1 LRANAII
8 GRRFDRSSRALVGLY
23 RIHPSWSWPN
33 MPWSYRSHLLPFDDG
48 GKLNQLYE
56 NRAAVWDRGAKRSGT
71 DVATDQGMGAGDQ
84 ANVHAL
90 WLAHRPDLR
99 LHPGPRLLGRRDPA
113 AAGDP
118 AGCPAGADLLR
129 SKAWPIAYSMVRIRV
144 EWPAQLFM
152 PSLTVPHEK
161 CRLQTN

>member
-1 LRANAII
+1 MKTA
-8 GRRFDRSSRALVGLY
+8 RRCGTGEQSRAERMLR
-23 RIHPSWSWPN
+23 RIKEWA
-33 MPWSYRSHLLPFDDG
+33 
-48 GKLNQLYE
+48 
-56 NRAAVWDRGAKRSGT
+56 RAIRRD
-71 DVATDQGMGAGDQ
+71 
-84 ANVHAL
+84 VHAL